1 MISYCGQILFL
12 VHPCVAKQFLIIQI
26 FSKLIIIL
34 SFSTQTTASRLTSL
48 NGQRNELFFKVSSL
62 LFLKE
67 VKYKKN
73 QQLCNQR
80 ILKREL
86 WEKGNESG
94 NVHGHFKYVNT
105 PPFCKNL
112 KN

>member
-67 VKYKKN
+67 VKYKKKSTIMQSEN
-73 QQLCNQR
+73 F
-80 ILKREL
+80 
-86 WEKGNESG
+86 EKGAVG
-94 NVHGHFKYVNT
+94 KGQ
-105 PPFCKNL
+105 
-112 KN
+112 